1 MQTYIFYL
9 AEPKSRHITQEP
21 GGKVI
26 SQQMVSASVRASTHS
41 SSLNASYSYN
51 AFDYSVKVP
60 FYAVSELKSEMQKT
74 NSRYG
79 MQLSD

>member
-1 MQTYIFYL
+1 MT
-9 AEPKSRHITQEP
+9 
-21 GGKVI
+21 V
-26 SQQMVSASVRASTHS
+26 SVRASICS
-41 SSLNASYSYN
+41 SSLNASYSEN
-51 AFDYSVKVP
+51 AFNYSVKVP